1 MTRVRSED
9 YDSKK
14 QVILDKAAALIARK
28 GFDQA
33 TMMDVANAC
42 GTSKSHIYHYFPSK
56 EDLLYGIVRAH
67 ITRQADD
74 LVRIVEQP
82 LPAEARF
89 NQFIESFIQGAARER
104 DEHVILMNDLKY
116 LPKAQLKEVRQL
128 EVRMTELLESL
139 LQELNPALM
148 EPQRVRK
155 PYALLLY
162 GMMIWTFSWYHRSGE
177 IGPQEL
183 AARISHLFVHG
194 FAGPPPEFAVAAAPA
209 KKRARAAS

>member
-28 GFDQA
+28 GFDVA

-42 GTSKSHIYHYFPSK
+42 GTSKSHLYHYFPSK
-56 EDLLYGIVRAH
+56 EDLLYGIVRDH
-67 ITRQADD
+67 ITRQADE
-74 LVRIVEQP
+74 LVRIVALA
-82 LPAEARF
+82 LPAEARLQ
-89 NQFIESFIQGAARER
+89 QFVDSFVSGAARER
-104 DEHVILMNDLKY
+104 DEHIILMNDLKY
-116 LPKAQLKEVRQL
+116 LPKAQLQEVRRL
-128 EVRMTELLESL
+128 EVRVTELLEGL
-139 LQELNPALM
+139 LHELNPELM

-162 GMMIWTFSWYHRSGE
+162 GMMIWTFNWYHRSGE

-183 AARISHLFVHG
+183 AVRIAHLFVHG
-194 FAGPPPEFAVAAAPA
+194 FAAQGPQVVAPVKAARRKP
-209 KKRARAAS
+209 

>member
-28 GFDQA
+28 GFDVA

-42 GTSKSHIYHYFPSK
+42 GTSKSHLYHYFPSK

-67 ITRQADD
+67 ITQQADD

-89 NQFIESFIQGAARER
+89 SQFVESFVRGAARGR

-116 LPKAQLKEVRQL
+116 LPKAQLKEVRAL
-128 EVRMTELLESL
+128 EVKMTELLEGL
-139 LQELNPALM
+139 LQELNPKLM

-155 PYALLLY
+155 PYTLLLY

-183 AARISHLFVHG
+183 AERISHLFVHG
-194 FAGPPPEFAVAAAPA
+194 FAAEPPLVQAAAPA
-209 KKRARAAS
+209 TKRARAA